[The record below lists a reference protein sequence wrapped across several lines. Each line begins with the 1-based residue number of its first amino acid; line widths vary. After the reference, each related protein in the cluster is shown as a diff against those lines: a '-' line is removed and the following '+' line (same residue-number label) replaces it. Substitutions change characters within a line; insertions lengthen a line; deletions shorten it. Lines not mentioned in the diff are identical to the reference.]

1 MDHPPRGGNIWV
13 SLLGLLAMIKEPV
26 IFLLYEQFFLIV
38 LMASQGESSVEIGEF
53 TSSGENDDSMKG
65 ATGTLAD

>member
-1 MDHPPRGGNIWV
+1 M
-13 SLLGLLAMIKEPV
+13 